1 MTTSVRSTTQPSI
14 SSPTNPTSQLQAD
27 KHSQSSEGFSGIVL
41 GGILAGIA
49 VLLVFVLILGYC
61 MRKHKRKRYRQRLL
75 EKTSSPN
82 LRGGSMKGITV
93 KKEIQTTVVPVKLD
107 IIHVREG
114 RGR

>member
-1 MTTSVRSTTQPSI
+1 MPSTTQ
-14 SSPTNPTSQLQAD
+14 SSTSLPTDQASQLEAD
-27 KHSQSSEGFSGIVL
+27 KQHTSSDGFSGVVL

-82 LRGGSMKGITV
+82 LRGGSIKGITV
-93 KKEIQTTVVPVKLD
+93 RREVQTTTVPIKLD
-107 IIHVREG
+107 VLHLKNG
-114 RGR
+114 RGG